1 MKFIH
6 NLSGQPPDRCRGRP
20 LLSSSAGSNVSLIY
34 LDYNRT
40 TPVAPSVL
48 QAMEPFWA
56 THYMLPGQD
65 HAHAQLIS
73 EALEN
78 AREGLAA
85 LVGCEPFE
93 VIFTSGGTES
103 NNLGVLGMLAKKQ
116 PGHVLVSIL
125 EHDSVVS
132 AAHSLGQGW
141 MIQMVDCGVDGL
153 IDPEYLQ
160 SLIREDTRLVCLQAA
175 NPVLG
180 TIQPVREVADIC
192 HNRGVPLHCDAT
204 QMFGKLPTD
213 VTQLRADT
221 VAISGH
227 KFYGPKGSGALY
239 VRRGLEISP
248 IAFGEPREMGLRPGS
263 ENVPACVG
271 LGAAAALAARCSV
284 DVSNNL
290 AVLRDRFADGLQ
302 AVLEPA
308 PWVACQNSPRLPNT
322 LTFRLGCNAKRIQ
335 QATRE
340 LAMASAQS
348 HNPPDEMTRILRA
361 IGCSD
366 NEIERTIRVSVGWTT
381 SRDQIDSA
389 IDLIAA
395 GWDSVMSC

>member
-1 MKFIH
+1 
-6 NLSGQPPDRCRGRP
+6 
-20 LLSSSAGSNVSLIY
+20 VSLIY

-48 QAMEPFWA
+48 EAMEPFWA

-65 HAHAQLIS
+65 HAHAQLVS
-73 EALEN
+73 EALES

-103 NNLGVLGMLAKKQ
+103 NNLGILGMLAKKKS
-116 PGHVLVSIL
+116 GHVLVSIL

-132 AAHSLGQGW
+132 AVNSLGDDW
-141 MIQMVDCGVDGL
+141 LVETVDCGDDGL
-153 IDPEYLQ
+153 VDPEYLQ
-160 SLIREDTRLVCLQAA
+160 TRIREDTRLVCLQAA

-192 HNRGVPLHCDAT
+192 HTRGVPLHCDAT
-204 QMFGKLPTD
+204 QIFGKLPTD

-248 IAFGEPREMGLRPGS
+248 IGFGEPREMGLRPGS
-263 ENVPACVG
+263 ENVPAYVG

-284 DVSNNL
+284 DVANNL
-290 AVLRDRFADGLQ
+290 AVLRDRFAAGLQ
-302 AVLEPA
+302 AVLDPV
-308 PWVACQNSPRLPNT
+308 PVIACQNSPRLPNT
-322 LTFRLGCNAKRIQ
+322 LTFQLGCNARKIQ
-335 QATRE
+335 QAARE

-348 HNPPDEMTRILRA
+348 HTPPDEMTRMLRA

-366 NEIERTIRVSVGWTT
+366 DEIERTIRVSVGWTT

-395 GWDSVMSC
+395 AWDSVAPC